1 MHLLGGYSAILPRN
15 NVITLRNYSII
26 ITSFRFLDIYAP
38 QGSEGFRRPQRLRE
52 GIRAPEPALKRLLDP
67 ADLRCPPAQCFRVRH
82 LLYLLTFPV
91 VTASLTNLSENPT
104 NFYLT
109 LNAVPPMVAVRLR
122 ARSSIKNPPRNTGTS
137 VASEDMP
144 QALTDGKDPGQKP
157 YRCLKT
163 FRTHVQAS
171 LYRDC
176 YTWQGG
182 QSFKSGLVCHLWSAV
197 LSEMPELHRTA

>member
-15 NVITLRNYSII
+15 NVITLHNYSII

-144 QALTDGKDPGQKP
+144 QAFRQTCTSKASAPGVDPGAKLAVSGGDKAFLTWLP
-157 YRCLKT
+157 LSCSPSLRRVLK
-163 FRTHVQAS
+163 A
-171 LYRDC
+171 
-176 YTWQGG
+176 
-182 QSFKSGLVCHLWSAV
+182 
-197 LSEMPELHRTA
+197 